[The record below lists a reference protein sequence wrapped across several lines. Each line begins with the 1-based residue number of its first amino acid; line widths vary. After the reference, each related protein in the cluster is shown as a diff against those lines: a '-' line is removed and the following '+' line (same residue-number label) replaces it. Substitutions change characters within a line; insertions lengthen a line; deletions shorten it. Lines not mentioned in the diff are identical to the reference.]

1 MAAENQDNI
10 IHATKEGRLYIEI
23 SDFFGQEKIK
33 QTIKELLNSDIIK
46 KIEERK
52 RRDNQAA

>member
-1 MAAENQDNI
+1 MAAENSENI
-10 IHATKEGRLYIEI
+10 IHSTKEGRMYIEI

-52 RRDNQAA
+52 RKGNQAA

>member
-1 MAAENQDNI
+1 MATENHDSI
-10 IHATKEGRLYIEI
+10 IQSTKEGRMYIEI

-33 QTIKELLNSDIIK
+33 QTIKELLNSDIVK

-52 RRDNQAA
+52 RRGNQAA